1 MKIPETETFE
11 GRTAIVTGGGQGIGG
26 AVAKTLAE
34 RGASVVVNDLDGES
48 ARKKVEE
55 LRAAGADAIAVQG
68 SVISA
73 ADVRRMVE
81 EAIEQFGAVH
91 ILVNNAG
98 ILRPTPV
105 IDIEEDEWDQVIAVN
120 MKGTFLCCR
129 AVLASMQA
137 AGWGRIVNLSSTA
150 GKNISTVGGAHYT
163 AAKAG
168 ILGFT
173 RHLAKEVAA
182 DGITV
187 NAVCP
192 GLIDTEMVRSTISDE
207 RLAAYTESFP
217 IRRLGRPEEVAELVA
232 FLASDRA
239 AYITG
244 AALDINGGDLMI

>member
-1 MKIPETETFE
+1 MKKSEKRTLE
-11 GRTAIVTGGGQGIGG
+11 GRIAIVTGGGQGIGG
-26 AVAKTLAE
+26 AVAKVLAE
-34 RGASVVVNDLDGES
+34 RGARVVINDLNGES
-48 ARKKVEE
+48 AGKKAEE
-55 LRAAGADAIAVQG
+55 LRASGADAIAVQG
-68 SVISA
+68 SVINA

-81 EAIEQFGAVH
+81 EATGHFGAVH

-105 IDIEEDEWDQVIAVN
+105 IDITEEEWDQVIAVN
-120 MKGTFLCCR
+120 MKGTFLCCQ
-129 AVLASMQA
+129 AVLASMKA
-137 AGWGRIVNLSSTA
+137 DGWGRIVNLSSTA

-173 RHLAKEVAA
+173 RHLAKEVAG

-207 RLAAYTESFP
+207 RLAAYIESFP
-217 IRRLGRPEEVAELVA
+217 IRRLGRPEEVGELVA
-232 FLASDRA
+232 FLASEQA

-244 AALDINGGDLMI
+244 ASLDINGGDLMI